1 MTRYTD
7 ATNTGVPAVPNVTT
21 SPDPAND
28 REELV
33 LSHRLD

>member
-1 MTRYTD
+1 MIRYTD
-7 ATNTGVPAVPNVTT
+7 AADTGVPAVPNVTT

-28 REELV
+28 HEELV